1 MAAPIFAARA
11 ATASFG
17 VGCDQAR
24 LNLKIRAARALPS
37 AARSNREHA
46 VLGWAAR
53 GKGNGVIAEILGI
66 SDHTVDTLM
75 R

>member
-1 MAAPIFAARA
+1 MTRAFGLVDGLAAPIFAARA

-17 VGCDQAR
+17 VGSNPAR
-24 LNLKIRAARALPS
+24 LNLKISAVRALPS

-46 VLGWAAR
+46 VLGSGRAR
-53 GKGNGVIAEILGI
+53 QEQWR
-66 SDHTVDTLM
+66 D